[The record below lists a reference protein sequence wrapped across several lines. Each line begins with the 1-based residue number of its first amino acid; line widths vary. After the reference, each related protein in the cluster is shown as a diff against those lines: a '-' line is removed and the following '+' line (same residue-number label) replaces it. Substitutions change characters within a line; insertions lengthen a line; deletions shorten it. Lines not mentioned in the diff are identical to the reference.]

1 MGMCRRKEKK
11 AIMYGIVS
19 GKGTHSRVREWSR
32 LTLRNKLFEKTHV
45 LTNGFHGK
53 GCPRGEQ
60 RGEGTQENCSAMWLP
75 GVGFMVMGLGAG
87 WYLVSHLA

>member
-53 GCPRGEQ
+53 GERTFSED
-60 RGEGTQENCSAMWLP
+60 GTWAYKNEEI
-75 GVGFMVMGLGAG
+75 
-87 WYLVSHLA
+87 